1 MHRVRFGALCVTLLV
16 SAVLASGCVGAAPSP
31 DASLVK
37 ATVERYDAL
46 LAQGYRS
53 MDMSPISEVATQ
65 LQAETEYIHM
75 SSLGEGGVRMLPNLR
90 RLEFVKVSVEGSSA
104 LVETL
109 ETWDYTHV
117 DPATG
122 AIVREQR
129 GLVYRLAWDLADIAR
144 PDLDDAGG
152 VSLPHG
158 SSLRN
163 RPALALASPR
173 DRAHRDSRCVRLSG
187 HRGSPRRPR
196 ESRRARLEIKK
207 PRRTKRRRVA
217 GAPPGVLVSA
227 LPRDRRPADRC
238 DRRLCVGKDRERAS
252 RSEANA
258 SGD

>member
-129 GLVYRLAWDLADIAR
+129 GLVYRLAWDLARQADGR
-144 PDLDDAGG
+144 W
-152 VSLPHG
+152 
-158 SSLRN
+158 
-163 RPALALASPR
+163 
-173 DRAHRDSRCVRLSG
+173 
-187 HRGSPRRPR
+187 
-196 ESRRARLEIKK
+196 
-207 PRRTKRRRVA
+207 
-217 GAPPGVLVSA
+217 LVSDVRA
-227 LPRDRRPADRC
+227 INATTTGLPTSLAPTSTMP
-238 DRRLCVGKDRERAS
+238 GE
-252 RSEANA
+252 
-258 SGD
+258 